1 MQKKWLKIGII
12 ALLIILLF
20 VVIVYCDLKNIF
32 TNLGLSISFWSGMV
46 TGAFPIILTI
56 YLWKKEEKDRKKEI
70 AEESKFQKK
79 LIIRTAYISYFENFL
94 EQINKYSIFI
104 KAFILMDKDLIGR
117 KIDINKKISSLIE
130 GIYIQDEKIWEFN
143 YKVYAFKSID
153 IDIYN
158 YNYNGKIINLT
169 AYMPYIVMKNELNK
183 IYKMQTSDLVANKAF
198 IIELDENDIKEIAKS
213 LLDSKNEIKKFL
225 EFLEELKNDI
235 EERIVFD

>member
-1 MQKKWLKIGII
+1 
-12 ALLIILLF
+12 
-20 VVIVYCDLKNIF
+20 
-32 TNLGLSISFWSGMV
+32 
-46 TGAFPIILTI
+46 
-56 YLWKKEEKDRKKEI
+56 
-70 AEESKFQKK
+70 
-79 LIIRTAYISYFENFL
+79 
-94 EQINKYSIFI
+94 
-104 KAFILMDKDLIGR
+104 MDKDLIGR

-225 EFLEELKNDI
+225 EFLEALKNDI

>member
-1 MQKKWLKIGII
+1 M
-12 ALLIILLF
+12 
-20 VVIVYCDLKNIF
+20 
-32 TNLGLSISFWSGMV
+32 
-46 TGAFPIILTI
+46 
-56 YLWKKEEKDRKKEI
+56 
-70 AEESKFQKK
+70 
-79 LIIRTAYISYFENFL
+79 
-94 EQINKYSIFI
+94 
-104 KAFILMDKDLIGR
+104 
-117 KIDINKKISSLIE
+117 
-130 GIYIQDEKIWEFN
+130 
-143 YKVYAFKSID
+143 YAFKSID

-225 EFLEELKNDI
+225 EFLEALKNDI